1 MKVLRFIHQY
11 GPVRSFQ
18 LWYSESEGC
27 IHVPISKRSEVQE
40 NLDTKLR
47 RNGFK
52 VTDYSKLCAKHF
64 TPDQFT
70 TLPALAKKC
79 GYKKLD
85 HRPDAIPTLFDLP
98 IEKVEKKTEDIY
110 SLLKAKDDRGN

>member
-1 MKVLRFIHQY
+1 MYPCTYFIKD
-11 GPVRSFQ
+11 PKFRRI
-18 LWYSESEGC
+18 WT
-27 IHVPISKRSEVQE
+27 R
-40 NLDTKLR
+40 NLR
-47 RNGFK
+47 RDGFK

-85 HRPDAIPTLFDLP
+85 LRPDAIPTLFDLP
-98 IEKVEKKTEDIY
+98 IEKVEKKPRTSTAFLKRRTIEVIRVYAY
-110 SLLKAKDDRGN
+110 S